1 MIREGS
7 DRSGVSLTGFLCGE
21 LLMENG
27 VRPKIHVIGT
37 GGTISFMGD
46 SRMDYI
52 NYSYS
57 NRHLTIDEMLE
68 RVPEVIL
75 GSGASHALLGEKGI
89 LLGSKRVR
97 CIDVLMFEPRSSLR
111 KNQLVSLRFECFD
124 PWEVIGISLP
134 AGEFGRHKKQ
144 LAHDLVPGDLV
155 ITELGAFAHMGDQW
169 LEAALRQL

>member
-1 MIREGS
+1 MARRLI
-7 DRSGVSLTGFLCGE
+7 
-21 LLMENG
+21 
-27 VRPKIHVIGT
+27 
-37 GGTISFMGD
+37 
-46 SRMDYI
+46 
-52 NYSYS
+52 
-57 NRHLTIDEMLE
+57 E

-97 CIDVLMFEPRSSLR
+97 CVDVLMFEPRSSLR

-144 LAHDLVPGDLV
+144 LTHDLVPGDLV
-155 ITELGAFAHMGDQW
+155 ITESGTFAHMGDQW
-169 LEAALRQL
+169 LEATLRRL